1 MPENALFY
9 TQQLHEEI
17 QAERRVAQEHKALK
31 NLTTA
36 QKKNKSSKKISTTD
50 SESSGFHKDEH
61 KEVFAYCP
69 QVVCDKHG

>member
-1 MPENALFY
+1 MPINKYKKVAVPENALFY

-36 QKKNKSSKKISTTD
+36 QKKTS
-50 SESSGFHKDEH
+50 
-61 KEVFAYCP
+61 P
-69 QVVCDKHG
+69 QRK